1 VTNLNASCEDNHY
14 YWWQG
19 YNFGLRA
26 KSQGTEPV
34 NLKVDLFTD
43 TSANPGKL
51 IASQTVLVTTNDS
64 IDINFKGA
72 HPFDVADC
80 NNTFRYY
87 FRYSEPDQDGRTQSD
102 RMSGPKVINS
112 KLVRY
117 EIYSWEMILN
127 LLLVIGLS
135 LVSGILL
142 EKKIFRK
149 GGR

>member
-1 VTNLNASCEDNHY
+1 
-14 YWWQG
+14 
-19 YNFGLRA
+19 
-26 KSQGTEPV
+26 
-34 NLKVDLFTD
+34 
-43 TSANPGKL
+43 
-51 IASQTVLVTTNDS
+51 
-64 IDINFKGA
+64 
-72 HPFDVADC
+72 
-80 NNTFRYY
+80 
-87 FRYSEPDQDGRTQSD
+87 
-102 RMSGPKVINS
+102 MSGPKVINS

>member
-1 VTNLNASCEDNHY
+1 VTNLNASCEDNNY

-26 KSQGTEPV
+26 KSQAAEPV

-43 TSANPGKL
+43 TSAHPDKL
-51 IASQTVLVTTNDS
+51 IASQTVLVPINDS
-64 IDINFKGA
+64 IDINFKDE
-72 HPFDVADC
+72 HPFDVANC

-87 FRYSEPDQDGRTQSD
+87 FRYSAPDQDGRTQSNS
-102 RMSGPKVINS
+102 MSGLKVINS